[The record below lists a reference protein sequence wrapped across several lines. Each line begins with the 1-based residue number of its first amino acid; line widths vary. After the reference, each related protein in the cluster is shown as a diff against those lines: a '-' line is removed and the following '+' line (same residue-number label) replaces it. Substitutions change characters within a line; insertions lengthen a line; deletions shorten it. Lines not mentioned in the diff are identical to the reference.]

1 MPNFDKIDLLQG
13 TLDMLVLKTLARG
26 GPLHGYAIA
35 RWIQQATDD
44 ALRLE
49 EGTLYPALYRMER
62 KGWIASK
69 WGLSE
74 NNRKARY
81 YRLTSAGR
89 KQLEAESRAWANVSA
104 AIAKVMQT
112 A

>member
-1 MPNFDKIDLLQG
+1 MEKIDLLQG
-13 TLDMLVLKTLARG
+13 TLHMLVLKTLSRGPMNGHALARFIK
-26 GPLHGYAIA
+26 L
-35 RWIQQATDD
+35 TTED
-44 ALRLE
+44 ALHLG

-62 KGWIASK
+62 KGWITSK

-89 KQLEAESRAWANVSA
+89 KQLAHESKAWANISD

>member
-1 MPNFDKIDLLQG
+1 MERLDLLQG
-13 TLDMLVLKTLARG
+13 TLHLLILKTLSRG
-26 GPLHGYAIA
+26 PMHGHALA
-35 RWIQQATDD
+35 GWIKLTTED
-44 ALRLE
+44 ALHPG

-62 KGWIASK
+62 RGWITSK

-89 KQLEAESRAWANVSA
+89 KQLAHESKAWANIST
-104 AIAKVMQT
+104 AITKIMQT

>member
-1 MPNFDKIDLLQG
+1 MSKLGRVGLLQG
-13 TLDMLVLKTLARG
+13 TLDMLVLKSLTN
-26 GPLHGYAIA
+26 GPRHGFAVA
-35 RWIQQATDD
+35 RWIQATTDD
-44 ALRLE
+44 ALQVE

-69 WGLSE
+69 WGASE

-89 KQLEAESRAWANVSA
+89 RQLEAESKAWEGLCE
-104 AIAKVMQT
+104 AIAKIMQT

>member
-1 MPNFDKIDLLQG
+1 MAKLDFLQG
-13 TLDMLVLKTLARG
+13 TLDMLVLKCLSRE
-26 GPLHGYAIA
+26 PMHGHALA
-35 RWIQQATDD
+35 RWIKLTTED
-44 ALRLE
+44 ALHPE

-62 KGWIASK
+62 RGWIGSR

-81 YRLTSAGR
+81 YRLTSKGR
-89 KQLEAESRAWANVSA
+89 KQLDLESQAWANISE
-104 AIAKVMQT
+104 AIGKIMQT

>member
-1 MPNFDKIDLLQG
+1 MEKLDLLQG
-13 TLDMLVLKTLARG
+13 TLHMLVLKTLSRG
-26 GPLHGYAIA
+26 PMHGHALA
-35 RWIQQATDD
+35 RWIKLITED
-44 ALRLE
+44 ALHPE

-62 KGWIASK
+62 RGWITSK

-89 KQLEAESRAWANVSA
+89 RQLARESKTWANISA
-104 AIAKVMQT
+104 AIAKIMQT

>member
-1 MPNFDKIDLLQG
+1 MERLDLLQG
-13 TLDMLVLKTLARG
+13 TLHMLVLKTLSRGPMHGHALARSIKLTTEHA
-26 GPLHGYAIA
+26 LHP
-35 RWIQQATDD
+35 
-44 ALRLE
+44 E

-62 KGWIASK
+62 KGWITSK
-69 WGLSE
+69 WGVSE

-89 KQLEAESRAWANVSA
+89 KQLARECKAWADISE
-104 AIAKVMQT
+104 AIAKIMQT

>member
-1 MPNFDKIDLLQG
+1 MEKLDLLQG
-13 TLDMLVLKTLARG
+13 TLHMLVLKTLSRG
-26 GPLHGYAIA
+26 PMHGHALA
-35 RWIQQATDD
+35 RWIKLTTED
-44 ALRLE
+44 ALHPE

-62 KGWIASK
+62 RGWITSK

-89 KQLEAESRAWANVSA
+89 RQLARESKTWANISA
-104 AIAKVMQT
+104 AIAKIMQT